1 MKNQI
6 IIIATVLICLSTSMF
21 FLAYT
26 EKTQRENDENFWS
39 IYFVAPFAENDNAFV
54 IDNHSADA
62 TFHYVVTSNEK
73 EILAGD
79 VPVAKNDRELID
91 PEEINSLLPI
101 TITVM
106 KNDEKKSIEKK

>member
-6 IIIATVLICLSTSMF
+6 IIIATILICLSASML

-26 EKTQRENDENFWS
+26 EKTQREKDENFWS
-39 IYFVAPFAENDNAFV
+39 IYFVAPFAENGNAFV

-62 TFHYVVTSNEK
+62 TFRYIVTSNEK
-73 EILAGD
+73 EILTGD
-79 VPVAKNDRELID
+79 VIVTKNDRKLID
-91 PEEINSLLPI
+91 PEEINSPSPI